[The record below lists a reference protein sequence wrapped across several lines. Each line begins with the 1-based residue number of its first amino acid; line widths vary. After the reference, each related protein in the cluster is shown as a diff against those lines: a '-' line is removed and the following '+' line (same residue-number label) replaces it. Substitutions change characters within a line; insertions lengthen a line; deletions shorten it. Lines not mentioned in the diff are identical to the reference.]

1 MSGARAGVPGEGR
14 WHRVEA
20 VIGVVSVLTGA
31 IFGVLQWQESRSA
44 AAPVATAAPVVSTA
58 PDTPDTSASAGA
70 DAADPAKKGRPM
82 DGRNCLI
89 GTWQLSRWAHTLN
102 ASQFVLDTPGTVDMK
117 ASDTSTF
124 VIQFNEDGSGS
135 DVDNVT
141 FTGYGSTDGN
151 FYSITEV
158 GRATFRFSVS
168 GTTVKYSM
176 VSGSD
181 VVDASVNHTSLGR
194 QTIPAVDETDI
205 FTCSAGRLTLAGIGY
220 KQEFIRA

>member
-1 MSGARAGVPGEGR
+1 M
-14 WHRVEA
+14 
-20 VIGVVSVLTGA
+20 
-31 IFGVLQWQESRSA
+31 
-44 AAPVATAAPVVSTA
+44 VSTA

-102 ASQFVLDTPGTVDMK
+102 ASQFVLDTPGTVDIK